1 MEINDE
7 SDDSVDLPSVKFTKS
22 SSGNN
27 SDDSND
33 KYV

>member
-1 MEINDE
+1 MELNDE

-22 SSGNN
+22 SSGNY
-27 SDDSND
+27 SDENND